1 MLPRIKPYLLLA
13 LSFLMILLIQGQTH
27 PNKTPI
33 HPNISLSEIRNYRSL
48 IRVNDKPID
57 MEEATKFMCAYPGM
71 IYGPHVSPG
80 IVYYINKT
88 AKKGAKKITENKTFP
103 VGSLI
108 IKEKQE
114 RKTEDSVQIITV
126 MKKIRA
132 GHGENTWDYK
142 MYDVQKWSEVD
153 ASQQVHGSTCLE
165 CHRSYKDNDYISN
178 IGISLLR
185 GGKPLQWDGVFPKVK
200 S

>member
-1 MLPRIKPYLLLA
+1 
-13 LSFLMILLIQGQTH
+13 MIILIQGQTH

-33 HPNISLSEIRNYRSL
+33 YPSIALSDIKNYRSL

-71 IYGPHVSPG
+71 IYGPHISPG
-80 IVYYINKT
+80 IVYYINKK

-114 RKTEDSVQIITV
+114 RKTEDSVKIITV

-132 GHGENTWDYK
+132 GRGENTWNYK

-153 ASQQVHGSTCLE
+153 ASQQANGPTCIE
-165 CHRSYKDNDYISN
+165 CHRNYKDNDYISDK
-178 IGISLLR
+178 GMSLLR
-185 GGKPLQWDGVFPKVK
+185 GKKNTAMGCGFPKNQILK
-200 S
+200 YRIDET